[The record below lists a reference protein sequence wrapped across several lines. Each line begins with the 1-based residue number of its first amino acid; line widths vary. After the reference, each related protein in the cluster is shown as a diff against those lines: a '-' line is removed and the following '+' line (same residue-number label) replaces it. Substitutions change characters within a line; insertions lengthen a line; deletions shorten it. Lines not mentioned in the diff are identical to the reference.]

1 MAACISP
8 DQGYDTRMK
17 TMLEKVRVVPVVV
30 IDDAQQAVPVARA
43 LVAGGLPVIEVTMR
57 TAAAPDAIA
66 AIAEQVPEAH
76 VGAGTVL
83 SSEQATDIV
92 AAGAKFIVSPGLH
105 EGVVATANELGVPII
120 PGVATAT
127 ELQQAWNLGL
137 RILKFFPAGQAGGVS
152 MIKAL
157 ASVFRD
163 VVFMPTGGVS
173 PANLQDYLEVPA
185 VLACGGSWLTPA
197 SAIADGDFERI
208 TTLASEALA
217 IAKKVRG

>member
-1 MAACISP
+1 M
-8 DQGYDTRMK
+8 DLGF
-17 TMLEKVRVVPVVV
+17 
-30 IDDAQQAVPVARA
+30 
-43 LVAGGLPVIEVTMR
+43 G
-57 TAAAPDAIA
+57 
-66 AIAEQVPEAH
+66 
-76 VGAGTVL
+76 
-83 SSEQATDIV
+83 TDIV
-92 AAGAKFIVSPGLH
+92 AAGATLIVSPGLH

-137 RILKFFPAGQAGGVS
+137 RVLKFFPAQQAGGIP

-173 PANLQDYLEVPA
+173 PANLQDYLRVPA

-197 SAIADGDFERI
+197 AAIADGDFDQI
-208 TTLASEALA
+208 TALAGEALA
-217 IAKKVRG
+217 IAREIRG